1 MHRLP
6 FRREGGQT
14 SELIISV
21 SGIRGIVGQ
30 ALTPEVVARFAA
42 AHGACRREATG
53 GRAIVLGRDARTSGP
68 VFVAAAEAGLR
79 SVGCDVVHVGMACTP
94 TILLAVERAGVAGG
108 IAVTASHN
116 PAQWNALKLAS
127 ERGIFLT
134 PAEGRAVLALAGD
147 DRIPRA
153 GWDELGQVTRV
164 DDATERHVEA
174 ILADPLVDA
183 DAVRLRAPR
192 VVLDACAGAGGLA
205 AVPLLEA
212 LGARMEGLHLEPT
225 GRFPRNPEP
234 APENLQELGQRVR
247 DVGADLG
254 LAIDPDG
261 DRLALVDER
270 GVPIGEDLTLALAAD
285 YVLGRAAGEGTATG
299 PVVTNLSTSQVV
311 ERVADRHGVPLERTA
326 VGEVHVALRMIETG
340 SRIGGEGNGGVIYGP
355 LHHTRDAPVAIA
367 LLLSYLARW
376 GCSLAE
382 AVGQLPRYAIAKAK
396 LPLDR
401 VDPEALLE
409 RAATAFDGAA
419 ADRTDGLRLCW
430 PDREEWIQLRK
441 SGTEPVV
448 RVIAEA
454 PDAERA
460 ERLLDR
466 VRELARG

>member
-1 MHRLP
+1 M
-6 FRREGGQT
+6 
-14 SELIISV
+14 
-21 SGIRGIVGQ
+21 
-30 ALTPEVVARFAA
+30 
-42 AHGACRREATG
+42 
-53 GRAIVLGRDARTSGP
+53 
-68 VFVAAAEAGLR
+68 FVAAAEAGLR

-94 TILLAVERAGVAGG
+94 TILLAVERAGAAGG

-116 PAQWNALKLAS
+116 PAEWNALKLAS

-134 PAEGRAVLALAGD
+134 PTEGRSVVAVAEG

-153 GWDELGQVTRV
+153 GWDDLGQLTSVN
-164 DDATERHVEA
+164 DATERHVEA

-183 DAVRLRAPR
+183 DAVRSRAPK

-212 LGARMEGLHLEPT
+212 LGAHIEGLHVEPT

-234 APENLQELGQRVR
+234 APENLGELGARVR

-285 YVLGRAAGEGTATG
+285 YVLGRAAGEGAATG

-311 ERVADRHGVPLERTA
+311 ERVAERHGVQLERTA
-326 VGEVHVALRMIETG
+326 VGEVHVALRMMETG
-340 SRIGGEGNGGVIYGP
+340 SRIGGEGNGGVIYAP

-376 GCSLAE
+376 DCSLAE
-382 AVGQLPRYAIAKAK
+382 AASQLPRYAIAKMK
-396 LPLDR
+396 LSLDG
-401 VDPEALLE
+401 VVPEALLE
-409 RAATAFDGAA
+409 RAAAGFDGGE
-419 ADRTDGLRLCW
+419 ADRTDGLRLSW
-430 PDREEWIQLRK
+430 PDREEWIHLRK

-454 PDAERA
+454 PDRERA
-460 ERLLDR
+460 EKLLDR
-466 VRELARG
+466 IRKIASG

>member
-1 MHRLP
+1 VADLTP
-6 FRREGGQT
+6 G

-21 SGIRGIVGQ
+21 SGIRGIVGES
-30 ALTPEVVARFAA
+30 LTPEVVARFAA
-42 AHGACRREATG
+42 AHGVCRREATG
-53 GRAIVLGRDARTSGP
+53 GREIVLGMDSRTSGP
-68 VFVAAAEAGLR
+68 MFVAAAEAGLC
-79 SVGCDVVHVGMACTP
+79 SVGCNVIHVGMACTP
-94 TILLAVERAGVAGG
+94 SILLAIERAGAAGG

-116 PAQWNALKLAS
+116 PAEWNALKLAS

-134 PAEGRAVLALAGD
+134 PDEGRMVLACVEN

-153 GWDELGQVTRV
+153 GWNALGAESRV

-174 ILADPLVDA
+174 ILSDPLVDI
-183 DAVRLRAPR
+183 DAVRARAPYI
-192 VVLDACAGAGGLA
+192 VLDACAGAGALA
-205 AVPLLEA
+205 AIPLLEA
-212 LGARMEGLHLEPT
+212 LGARVEGLHLEPT

-234 APENLQELGQRVR
+234 VPKNLEELGRRVR
-247 DVGADLG
+247 EVGAELG

-270 GVPIGEDLTLALAAD
+270 GRPIGEDLTLALAVD

-311 ERVADRHGVPLERTA
+311 ERVAERHGVPVERTA
-326 VGEVHVALRMIETG
+326 VGEVNVALRMIEAG

-367 LLLSYLARW
+367 LVLSYLARW
-376 GCSLAE
+376 ECSLAE
-382 AVGQLPRYAIAKAK
+382 AAGQLPSYSITKAK

-401 VDPEALLE
+401 VDLEALLE
-409 RAATAFDGAA
+409 RAATAFDGAVP
-419 ADRTDGLRLCW
+419 DRSDGLRLSW

-454 PDAERA
+454 PDPERA
-460 ERLLDR
+460 EALLDR
-466 VRELARG
+466 ARELVLA